1 MFILSKL
8 LGNTYYAKIL
18 EILIENYKD
27 EFTIPDIIEIAGTSR
42 GSTYSYIK
50 SLISENIVNETRKI
64 GSTQL
69 YKLNLE
75 NQSIKALILLE
86 HNLVQEKLEKVMIK
100 EKAEFISYPIE
111 KNESSAIASV
121 FNKTDGE
128 YVGAVTFQPKV
139 ISQSMRTGGEV
150 KWKKKKSTIR
160 I

>member
-1 MFILSKL
+1 MFVLSKL
-8 LGNTYYAKIL
+8 FGNTYSTKIL

-50 SLISENIVNETRKI
+50 SLVSENIVNETRKI

-100 EKAEFISYPIE
+100 EKVEYIPYPIE
-111 KNESSAIASV
+111 KNENSEIASV
-121 FNKTDGE
+121 FNKKDGE
-128 YVGAVTFQPKV
+128 YVGPVIYQPEV
-139 ISQSMRTGGEV
+139 ISQSMRTGGEI